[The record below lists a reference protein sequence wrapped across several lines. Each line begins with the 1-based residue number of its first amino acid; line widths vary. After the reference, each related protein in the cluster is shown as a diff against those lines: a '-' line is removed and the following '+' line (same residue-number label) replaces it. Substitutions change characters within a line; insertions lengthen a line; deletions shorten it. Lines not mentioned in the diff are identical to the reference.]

1 MKFKKAP
8 LSLAITLLAGGG
20 SLLLSGASL
29 AQTANPAQSTM
40 PVTEIRVT
48 ALGIDE
54 SADLIVAPFD
64 VIDRDELLNRA
75 GTLGDLL
82 NGFTGVHADS
92 FGGGA
97 SRPVIRGQGSPRT
110 KILSDG
116 NSILDASDVSSD
128 HAVTVDTL
136 LAQRIE
142 VLRGPATLLYGGGAI
157 GGVVNVLDDK
167 IPAVIP
173 EKGYQGFAALRGN
186 SVADE
191 QAGAISLTGR
201 ATDNLAIHFESSLRD
216 ADNYRAAN
224 WDEAQVDGTFAE
236 NKNTSFGASWIG
248 ERGFFGVAYSYRAD
262 EYGIPGHSEEY
273 LECHPEDDELHCDG
287 HDDDHDDD
295 HGDHDDDHDDHDDHD
310 DDHDHGVPFVDLTS
324 KRVDMRGEYMNP
336 FAGINKVRFRAS
348 STQYEHIEFE
358 EEEVGALF
366 GNKGYEAR
374 LEFDHA
380 AVMGWQ
386 GLFGIQV
393 SDSTFSN
400 GGEHV
405 FMPTVDSRSTG
416 LFVVEHYQ
424 FNDDW
429 HFEAGARYDRQNH
442 RAVNDE
448 RNRPAFSDSAFS
460 YSAAAI
466 WNVSADTI
474 LSATYA
480 HAQRLPHAQELYAR
494 GVHVASN
501 TYECGLV
508 AHPLT
513 CGGDKNNAGIKKETA
528 DNVELGLRKVDG
540 AFTYSLSLFRNQVD
554 NYIYAR
560 TLDQYED
567 FRLIKYTQRDAEF
580 TGYEAEVGYT
590 FNEALSATLFSDY
603 VRVGLSSDDRLPR
616 IPPRRSGARINA
628 ELASGYDAE
637 LEFYRAASASRVA
650 SFETAQPAYDMLN
663 LSANYSFGMEG
674 RYRVFLRGSNLLDEE
689 VRNQSS
695 FIADVVPMPGRN
707 ISAGFRMGF

>member
-8 LSLAITLLAGGG
+8 LSLAITFLAGGS
-20 SLLLSGASL
+20 SLLLSGATM
-29 AQTANPAQSTM
+29 AQTGSPAQSA
-40 PVTEIRVT
+40 PQVTEIRVT

-64 VIDRDELLNRA
+64 VIERDELLNRA

-82 NGFTGVHADS
+82 NGLTGVHADS

-97 SRPVIRGQGSPRT
+97 SRPVIRGQGAPRT

-116 NSILDASDVSSD
+116 NSILDASDVSPD

-142 VLRGPATLLYGGGAI
+142 VVRGPATLLYGGGAI

-167 IPAVIP
+167 IPTSMP
-173 EKGYQGFAALRGN
+173 EKGYEGFAALRGN
-186 SVADE
+186 TVADE
-191 QAGAISLTGR
+191 KAGAISLTGR
-201 ATDNLAIHFESSLRD
+201 ATDNLAVHFESSMRD
-216 ADNYRAAN
+216 AGDYQAAD
-224 WDEAQVDGTFAE
+224 WDEPQVDGTFAE
-236 NKNTSFGASWIG
+236 NNNTSFGASWIG
-248 ERGFFGVAYSYRAD
+248 ERGFIGLSYSYRAD

-273 LECHPEDDELHCDG
+273 LGCHPEDDELHCD
-287 HDDDHDDD
+287 DDHDD
-295 HGDHDDDHDDHDDHD
+295 HHDDHDDHD
-310 DDHDHGVPFVDLTS
+310 HHDDHDDHDHEEHAVPFVDLNS

-348 STQYEHIEFE
+348 STNYDHTEFE
-358 EEEVGALF
+358 EDEVGAVF

-386 GLFGIQV
+386 GLFGIQL
-393 SDSTFSN
+393 SDSTFKN

-424 FNDDW
+424 LNDAW

-442 RAVNDE
+442 RPVDDD
-448 RNRPAFSDSAFS
+448 RNRPSFSDSAFS
-460 YSAAAI
+460 YSGAAI
-466 WNVSADTI
+466 WNISPGTI
-474 LSATYA
+474 LSVTYA
-480 HAQRLPHAQELYAR
+480 HAQRLPQAQELYAR
-494 GVHVASN
+494 GIHVASN
-501 TYECGLV
+501 TYECGLI

-513 CGGDKNNAGIKKETA
+513 CGGTVKNQDITKETA
-528 DNVELGLRKVDG
+528 DNFELGLRKIEG
-540 AFTYSLSLFRNQVD
+540 PFTYSLSLFRNQVD

-580 TGYEAEVGYT
+580 TGYEAEFGYR
-590 FNEALSATLFSDY
+590 FNDVLSASLFSDY

-616 IPPRRSGARINA
+616 IPPRRTGGRVNTQ
-628 ELASGYDAE
+628 LGNGYNAE
-637 LEFYRAASASRVA
+637 LEFYRAAGADRVA

-663 LSANYSFGMEG
+663 LSANYSFGDEG
-674 RYRVFLRGSNLLDEE
+674 RYQIFLRGSNLLDED
-689 VRNQSS
+689 VRNQTS
-695 FIADVVPMPGRN
+695 FIADVIPMPGRN
-707 ISAGFRMGF
+707 ISAGFRVGF

>member
-8 LSLAITLLAGGG
+8 LSLAITLLAAGS
-20 SLLLSGASL
+20 SLLLSGATI
-29 AQTANPAQSTM
+29 AQTGSPAQSTP

-82 NGFTGVHADS
+82 NGLTGVHADS

-97 SRPVIRGQGSPRT
+97 SRPVIRGQTSPRT

-116 NSILDASDVSSD
+116 NSILDASDVSPD

-167 IPAVIP
+167 IPTAMP
-173 EKGYQGFAALRGN
+173 EKGYEGFAALRGN
-186 SVADE
+186 TVADE
-191 QAGAISLTGR
+191 KAGAISLTGR
-201 ATDNLAIHFESSLRD
+201 ATDNLAVHFESSMRD
-216 ADNYRAAN
+216 ADDYQAAD
-224 WDEAQVDGTFAE
+224 WDEPQVDGTFAE
-236 NKNTSFGASWIG
+236 NNNTSFGASWIG
-248 ERGFFGVAYSYRAD
+248 ERGYFGMAYSYRAD

-273 LECHPEDDELHCDG
+273 LECHPHGVELHCG
-287 HDDDHDDD
+287 SHDEDDH
-295 HGDHDDDHDDHDDHD
+295 HDHD
-310 DDHDHGVPFVDLTS
+310 DDHDHEEHAVPFVDLNS

-336 FAGINKVRFRAS
+336 FAGINKVTFRAS
-348 STQYEHIEFE
+348 STDYDHTEFE
-358 EEEVGALF
+358 EDEVGAVF

-386 GLFGIQV
+386 GLFGIQL
-393 SDSTFSN
+393 SDSTFKN

-424 FNDDW
+424 LNDAW

-442 RAVNDE
+442 RPVDDD
-448 RNRPAFSDSAFS
+448 RNRPSFSDSAFS
-460 YSAAAI
+460 YSGAAI
-466 WNVSADTI
+466 WNISPGTI
-474 LSATYA
+474 LSVTYA
-480 HAQRLPHAQELYAR
+480 HAQRLPQAQELYAR
-494 GVHVASN
+494 GIHVASN
-501 TYECGLV
+501 TYECGLI

-513 CGGDKNNAGIKKETA
+513 CGGTVNNQDITKETA
-528 DNVELGLRKVDG
+528 DNFELGLRKIEG
-540 AFTYSLSLFRNQVD
+540 PFTYSLSLFRNQVD

-580 TGYEAEVGYT
+580 TGYEAEFGYR
-590 FNEALSATLFSDY
+590 FNDVLSASLFSDY

-616 IPPRRSGARINA
+616 IPPRRTGGRVNTQ
-628 ELASGYDAE
+628 LGNGYNAE
-637 LEFYRAASASRVA
+637 LEFYRAAGADRVA

-663 LSANYSFGMEG
+663 LSANYSFGDEG
-674 RYRVFLRGSNLLDEE
+674 RYQVFLRGSNLLDED
-689 VRNQSS
+689 VRNQTS
-695 FIADVVPMPGRN
+695 FIADVIPMPGRN
-707 ISAGFRMGF
+707 ISAGFRVGF

>member
-1 MKFKKAP
+1 MKFTKAP
-8 LSLAITLLAGGG
+8 LGLAITFLAGG
-20 SLLLSGASL
+20 STLLLSSTSM
-29 AQTANPAQSTM
+29 AQTASPAQSAP

-54 SADLIVAPFD
+54 SAELIVAPFD

-82 NGFTGVHADS
+82 NGLTGVHADS

-97 SRPVIRGQGSPRT
+97 SRPVIRGQTAPRT

-116 NSILDASDVSSD
+116 NSILDASDVSPD

-167 IPAVIP
+167 IPTSMP
-173 EKGYQGFAALRGN
+173 EKGYEGFAALRGN
-186 SVADE
+186 TVADE
-191 QAGAISLTGR
+191 KAGAISLTGR
-201 ATDNLAIHFESSLRD
+201 ATDNLAVHFESSMRD
-216 ADNYRAAN
+216 ADDYQAAD
-224 WDEAQVDGTFAE
+224 WDEPQVDGTFAE
-236 NKNTSFGASWIG
+236 NNNTSFGASWIG
-248 ERGFFGVAYSYRAD
+248 ERGYFGMAYSYRAD

-273 LECHPEDDELHCDG
+273 LGCHPEDDELHCD
-287 HDDDHDDD
+287 DDHNN
-295 HGDHDDDHDDHDDHD
+295 HHDDHD
-310 DDHDHGVPFVDLTS
+310 HDHEEHAVPFVDLNS

-336 FAGINKVRFRAS
+336 FAGINKVTFRAS
-348 STQYEHIEFE
+348 STDYDHTELE
-358 EEEVGALF
+358 EDEVGAVF

-380 AVMGWQ
+380 SVMGWQ

-393 SDSTFSN
+393 SDSTFKN

-416 LFVVEHYQ
+416 LFVVEHFQ
-424 FNDDW
+424 LNDAW
-429 HFEAGARYDRQNH
+429 HFEAGARYDSQNH
-442 RAVNDE
+442 RPVDDD

-460 YSAAAI
+460 YSGAAI
-466 WNVSADTI
+466 WNVSTDTI
-474 LSATYA
+474 LSLTYA

-494 GVHVASN
+494 GIHVASN
-501 TYECGLV
+501 TYECGLI
-508 AHPLT
+508 AHQLT
-513 CGGDKNNAGIKKETA
+513 CGGAANNQDISKETA
-528 DNVELGLRKVDG
+528 DNFELGLRKVEG
-540 AFTYSLSLFRNQVD
+540 AITYSLSLFRNQVD

-580 TGYEAEVGYT
+580 TGYEAEVGYR
-590 FNEALSATLFSDY
+590 FNDVLSASLFSDY

-616 IPPRRSGARINA
+616 IPPRRIGGRVDTVLGN
-628 ELASGYDAE
+628 GYSAE
-637 LEFYRAASASRVA
+637 LEFYRAAKAGRVA

-663 LSANYSFGMEG
+663 LSANYSFGDTG
-674 RYRVFLRGSNLLDEE
+674 RYNVFLRGANLLDED

-707 ISAGFRMGF
+707 VSAGFRLGF

>member
-8 LSLAITLLAGGG
+8 LSLAITFLAGGS
-20 SLLLSGASL
+20 SLLLSGATM
-29 AQTANPAQSTM
+29 AQTGSPAQSA
-40 PVTEIRVT
+40 PQVTEIRVT

-64 VIDRDELLNRA
+64 VIERDELLNRA

-82 NGFTGVHADS
+82 NGLTGVHADS

-97 SRPVIRGQGSPRT
+97 SRPVIRGQGAPRT

-116 NSILDASDVSSD
+116 NSILDASDVSPD

-142 VLRGPATLLYGGGAI
+142 VVRGPATLLYGGGAI

-167 IPAVIP
+167 IPTSMP
-173 EKGYQGFAALRGN
+173 EKGYEGFAALRGN
-186 SVADE
+186 TVADE
-191 QAGAISLTGR
+191 KAGAISLTGR
-201 ATDNLAIHFESSLRD
+201 ATDNLAVHFESSMRD
-216 ADNYRAAN
+216 AGDYQAAD
-224 WDEAQVDGTFAE
+224 WDEPQVDGTFAE
-236 NKNTSFGASWIG
+236 NNNTSFGASWIG
-248 ERGFFGVAYSYRAD
+248 ERGFIGLSYSYRAD

-273 LECHPEDDELHCDG
+273 LGCHPEDDELHCD
-287 HDDDHDDD
+287 DDHDD
-295 HGDHDDDHDDHDDHD
+295 HHDDHDDHD
-310 DDHDHGVPFVDLTS
+310 HHDDHDDHDHEEHAVPFVDLNS

-348 STQYEHIEFE
+348 STNYDHTEFE
-358 EEEVGALF
+358 EDEVGAVF

-386 GLFGIQV
+386 GLFGIQL
-393 SDSTFSN
+393 SDSTFKN

-424 FNDDW
+424 LNDAW

-442 RAVNDE
+442 RPVDDD
-448 RNRPAFSDSAFS
+448 RNRPSFSDSAFS
-460 YSAAAI
+460 YSGAAI
-466 WNVSADTI
+466 WNISPGTI
-474 LSATYA
+474 LSVTYA
-480 HAQRLPHAQELYAR
+480 HAQRLPQAQELYAR
-494 GVHVASN
+494 GIHVASN
-501 TYECGLV
+501 TYECGLI

-513 CGGDKNNAGIKKETA
+513 CGGTVNNQDITKETA
-528 DNVELGLRKVDG
+528 DNFELGLRKIEG
-540 AFTYSLSLFRNQVD
+540 PFTYSLSLFRNQVD

-580 TGYEAEVGYT
+580 TGYEAEFGYR
-590 FNEALSATLFSDY
+590 FNDVLSASLFSDY

-616 IPPRRSGARINA
+616 IPPRRTGGRVNTQ
-628 ELASGYDAE
+628 LGNGYNAE
-637 LEFYRAASASRVA
+637 LEFYRAAGADRVA

-663 LSANYSFGMEG
+663 LSANYSFGDEG
-674 RYRVFLRGSNLLDEE
+674 RYQVFLRGSNLLDED
-689 VRNQSS
+689 VRNQTS
-695 FIADVVPMPGRN
+695 FIADVIPMPGRN
-707 ISAGFRMGF
+707 ISAGFRVGF

>member
-8 LSLAITLLAGGG
+8 LSLAITFLAGGS
-20 SLLLSGASL
+20 SLLLSGAAT
-29 AQTANPAQSTM
+29 AQTGSPAQSAP

-82 NGFTGVHADS
+82 NGLTGVHADS

-116 NSILDASDVSSD
+116 NSILDASDISPD

-167 IPAVIP
+167 IPTSMP
-173 EKGYQGFAALRGN
+173 EKGYEGFAALRGN
-186 SVADE
+186 TVADE
-191 QAGAISLTGR
+191 MAGAISLTGR
-201 ATDNLAIHFESSLRD
+201 ATDNLAVHFESSMRD
-216 ADNYRAAN
+216 ADDYQAAD
-224 WDEAQVDGTFAE
+224 WDEPQVDGTFAE
-236 NKNTSFGASWIG
+236 NNNTSFGASWIG
-248 ERGFFGVAYSYRAD
+248 ERGFFGLAYSYRAD

-273 LECHPEDDELHCDG
+273 LGCHPEDDELHCD
-287 HDDDHDDD
+287 DDHDD
-295 HGDHDDDHDDHDDHD
+295 HHDDHDDHEE
-310 DDHDHGVPFVDLTS
+310 HAVPFVDLNS

-348 STQYEHIEFE
+348 STNYDHTEFE
-358 EEEVGALF
+358 EDEVGAVF

-393 SDSTFSN
+393 SDSTFKN

-424 FNDDW
+424 LNDAW

-442 RAVNDE
+442 RPVDDA
-448 RNRPAFSDSAFS
+448 RNRPSFSDSAFS
-460 YSAAAI
+460 YSGAAI
-466 WNVSADTI
+466 WNVSTDTI
-474 LSATYA
+474 LSVTYA

-494 GVHVASN
+494 GIHVASN
-501 TYECGLV
+501 TYECGLI

-513 CGGDKNNAGIKKETA
+513 CGGVANNQNITKETA
-528 DNVELGLRKVDG
+528 DNFELGLRKIEG
-540 AFTYSLSLFRNQVD
+540 PFTYSLSLFRNQVD

-580 TGYEAEVGYT
+580 TGYEAEFGYR
-590 FNEALSATLFSDY
+590 FNDVLSASLFSDY

-616 IPPRRSGARINA
+616 IPPRRTGGRINT
-628 ELASGYDAE
+628 ELGNGYNAE
-637 LEFYRAASASRVA
+637 LEFYRAAGADRVA
-650 SFETAQPAYDMLN
+650 SFETVQPAYDMLN
-663 LSANYSFGMEG
+663 LSANYSFGDEG
-674 RYRVFLRGSNLLDEE
+674 RYQLFVRGSNLLDED

-707 ISAGFRMGF
+707 VSAGFRLGF

>member
-8 LSLAITLLAGGG
+8 LSLAITFLAGGS
-20 SLLLSGASL
+20 SLLLSGATM
-29 AQTANPAQSTM
+29 AQTGSPAQSA
-40 PVTEIRVT
+40 PQVTEIRVT

-64 VIDRDELLNRA
+64 VIERDELLNRA

-82 NGFTGVHADS
+82 NGLTGVHADS

-97 SRPVIRGQGSPRT
+97 SRPVIRGQGAPRT

-116 NSILDASDVSSD
+116 NSILDASDVSPD

-142 VLRGPATLLYGGGAI
+142 VVRGPATLLYGGGAI

-167 IPAVIP
+167 IPTVRP

-186 SVADE
+186 TVADE
-191 QAGAISLTGR
+191 KAGAISLTGR
-201 ATDNLAIHFESSLRD
+201 ATDNLAVHFESSMRD
-216 ADNYRAAN
+216 AGDYQAAD
-224 WDEAQVDGTFAE
+224 WDEPQVDGTFAE
-236 NKNTSFGASWIG
+236 NNNTSFGASWIG
-248 ERGFFGVAYSYRAD
+248 ERGFIGLSYSYRAD

-273 LECHPEDDELHCDG
+273 LGCHPEDDELHCD
-287 HDDDHDDD
+287 DDHDD
-295 HGDHDDDHDDHDDHD
+295 HHDDHDDHDDHEE
-310 DDHDHGVPFVDLTS
+310 HAVPFVDLNS

-348 STQYEHIEFE
+348 STNYDHTEFE
-358 EEEVGALF
+358 EDEVGAVF

-386 GLFGIQV
+386 GLFGIQL
-393 SDSTFSN
+393 SDSTFKN

-424 FNDDW
+424 LNDAW

-442 RAVNDE
+442 RAVNDD

-466 WNVSADTI
+466 WNISPGTI
-474 LSATYA
+474 LSVTYA

-494 GVHVASN
+494 GIHVASN
-501 TYECGLV
+501 TYECGLIS
-508 AHPLT
+508 HPLT
-513 CGGDKNNAGIKKETA
+513 CGGTVNNQDITKETA
-528 DNVELGLRKVDG
+528 DNFELGLRKIEG
-540 AFTYSLSLFRNQVD
+540 PFTYSLSLFRNQVD

-580 TGYEAEVGYT
+580 TGYEAKFGYR
-590 FNEALSATLFSDY
+590 FNDVLSASLFSDY

-616 IPPRRSGARINA
+616 TPPRRTGGRVNTQ
-628 ELASGYDAE
+628 LGNGYNAE
-637 LEFYRAASASRVA
+637 LEFYRAAGADRVA
-650 SFETAQPAYDMLN
+650 SFETAQLAYDMLN
-663 LSANYSFGMEG
+663 LSANYNFGDEG
-674 RYRVFLRGSNLLDEE
+674 RYQVFLRGSNLLDED
-689 VRNQSS
+689 VRNQTS
-695 FIADVVPMPGRN
+695 FIADVIPMPGRN
-707 ISAGFRMGF
+707 ISAGFRVGF

>member
-8 LSLAITLLAGGG
+8 LSLAITFLAGG
-20 SLLLSGASL
+20 STLLLSGASF
-29 AQTANPAQSTM
+29 AQTGNSAQSTM

-48 ALGIDE
+48 ALGVDE

-82 NGFTGVHADS
+82 NGLTGVHADS

-97 SRPVIRGQGSPRT
+97 SRPVIRGQTSPRT

-116 NSILDASDVSSD
+116 NSILDASDVSPD

-167 IPAVIP
+167 IPTSIP
-173 EKGYQGFAALRGN
+173 EKGYEGFAALRGN
-186 SVADE
+186 TVADE
-191 QAGAISLTGR
+191 KAGAISLTGR
-201 ATDNLAIHFESSLRD
+201 ATDNLAVHFESSMRD
-216 ADNYRAAN
+216 ADDYRAAD
-224 WDEAQVDGTFAE
+224 WDEPQVDGTFAE
-236 NKNTSFGASWIG
+236 NNNTSFGASWIG
-248 ERGFFGVAYSYRAD
+248 ERGYFGMAYSYRAD

-273 LECHPEDDELHCDG
+273 LECHPHGVDLHCG
-287 HDDDHDDD
+287 SHDHDE
-295 HGDHDDDHDDHDDHD
+295 
-310 DDHDHGVPFVDLTS
+310 DHDHDHDHEEHAVPFVDLNS

-336 FAGINKVRFRAS
+336 FAGINKVTFRAS
-348 STQYEHIEFE
+348 STDYDHTEFE
-358 EEEVGALF
+358 EDEVGAVF

-393 SDSTFSN
+393 SDSTFKN

-424 FNDDW
+424 LNDAW
-429 HFEAGARYDRQNH
+429 HFEAGARYDRQSH
-442 RAVNDE
+442 RSVDDA
-448 RNRPAFSDSAFS
+448 RKRPSFSDSAFS
-460 YSAAAI
+460 YSGAAI

-474 LSATYA
+474 LSMTYA

-494 GVHVASN
+494 GIHVASN
-501 TYECGLV
+501 TYECGLI

-513 CGGDKNNAGIKKETA
+513 CGGTANNQDISKETA
-528 DNVELGLRKVDG
+528 DNFELGLRKVEG

-567 FRLIKYTQRDAEF
+567 FRLINYNQRDAEF
-580 TGYEAEVGYT
+580 TGYEAEVGYR
-590 FNEALSATLFSDY
+590 FNDVLSASLFSDY

-616 IPPRRSGARINA
+616 IPPRRIGGRVDTVLGN
-628 ELASGYDAE
+628 GYSAE
-637 LEFYRAASASRVA
+637 LEFYRAAKAGRVA

-663 LSANYSFGMEG
+663 LSANYSFGDAG
-674 RYRVFLRGSNLLDEE
+674 RYNLFLRGSNLLDED

-695 FIADVVPMPGRN
+695 FVADVVPMPGRN
-707 ISAGFRMGF
+707 ISAGFRLGF

>member
-8 LSLAITLLAGGG
+8 LGLAITFLAGG
-20 SLLLSGASL
+20 STLLLSSTSM
-29 AQTANPAQSTM
+29 AQTASPAQSAP

-54 SADLIVAPFD
+54 SAELIVAPFD

-82 NGFTGVHADS
+82 NGLTGVHADS

-97 SRPVIRGQGSPRT
+97 SRPVIRGQTAPRT

-116 NSILDASDVSSD
+116 NSILDASDVSPD

-167 IPAVIP
+167 IPTSMP
-173 EKGYQGFAALRGN
+173 EKGYEGFAALRGN
-186 SVADE
+186 TVADE
-191 QAGAISLTGR
+191 KAGAISLTGR
-201 ATDNLAIHFESSLRD
+201 ATDNLAVHFESSMRD
-216 ADNYRAAN
+216 ADDYQAAD
-224 WDEAQVDGTFAE
+224 WDEPQVDGTFAE
-236 NKNTSFGASWIG
+236 NNNTSFGASWIG
-248 ERGFFGVAYSYRAD
+248 ERGYFGMAYSYRAD

-273 LECHPEDDELHCDG
+273 LGCHPEDNELHC
-287 HDDDHDDD
+287 
-295 HGDHDDDHDDHDDHD
+295 DDDHDDHH
-310 DDHDHGVPFVDLTS
+310 DDHDHDHEEHAVPFVDLNS

-336 FAGINKVRFRAS
+336 FAGINKVTFRAS
-348 STQYEHIEFE
+348 STDYDHTEFE
-358 EEEVGALF
+358 EDEVGAVF

-393 SDSTFSN
+393 SDSTFKN

-424 FNDDW
+424 LNDAW

-442 RAVNDE
+442 RPVDDD
-448 RNRPAFSDSAFS
+448 RNRPAFIDSAVS
-460 YSAAAI
+460 YSGAAI

-474 LSATYA
+474 LSLTYA

-494 GVHVASN
+494 GIHVASN
-501 TYECGLV
+501 TYECGLI
-508 AHPLT
+508 AHQLT
-513 CGGDKNNAGIKKETA
+513 CGGAANNQDISKETA
-528 DNVELGLRKVDG
+528 DNFELGLRKVEG
-540 AFTYSLSLFRNQVD
+540 AITYSLSLFRNQVD

-567 FRLIKYTQRDAEF
+567 FRLIKYTQRDAAF
-580 TGYEAEVGYT
+580 TGYEAEVGYR
-590 FNEALSATLFSDY
+590 FNDVLSASLFSDY
-603 VRVGLSSDDRLPR
+603 VRVGLSLDGRLPR
-616 IPPRRSGARINA
+616 IPPRRIGGRVDTVLGN
-628 ELASGYDAE
+628 GYSAE
-637 LEFYRAASASRVA
+637 LEFYRAAKAGRVA
-650 SFETAQPAYDMLN
+650 SFETAQPAYEMLN
-663 LSANYSFGMEG
+663 LSANYSFGDTG
-674 RYRVFLRGSNLLDEE
+674 RYNVFLRGSNLLDED

-707 ISAGFRMGF
+707 VSAGFRLGF

>member
-1 MKFKKAP
+1 MKFKKSP
-8 LSLAITLLAGGG
+8 LSLAITILVGAS
-20 SLLLSGASL
+20 SLLLSNTSF
-29 AQTANPAQSTM
+29 AQTGNSAQSTM

-48 ALGIDE
+48 ALGVDE

-64 VIDRDELLNRA
+64 VINRDELLNRA

-82 NGFTGVHADS
+82 NGLTGVHADS

-97 SRPVIRGQGSPRT
+97 SRPVIRGQTSPRT

-116 NSILDASDVSSD
+116 NSILDASDVSPD

-167 IPAVIP
+167 IPTAIP

-191 QAGAISLTGR
+191 KAGAISLTGR
-201 ATDNLAIHFESSLRD
+201 ATDNLAVHFESSKRD
-216 ADNYRAAN
+216 ADDYQAAD
-224 WDEAQVDGTFAE
+224 WDEPQVDGTFGE
-236 NKNTSFGASWIG
+236 SNNTSFGASWIG
-248 ERGFFGVAYSYRAD
+248 ERGYFGMAYSYRAD

-273 LECHPEDDELHCDG
+273 LECHPHGVDLHCG
-287 HDDDHDDD
+287 SHDHDE
-295 HGDHDDDHDDHDDHD
+295 
-310 DDHDHGVPFVDLTS
+310 DHDHDHDHEEHAVPFVDLNS
-324 KRVDMRGEYMNP
+324 KRVDMRGDYLNP
-336 FAGINKVRFRAS
+336 FAGINKVTFRAS
-348 STQYEHIEFE
+348 STDYDHTEFE
-358 EEEVGALF
+358 EDEVGAVF

-393 SDSTFSN
+393 SDSTFKN

-424 FNDDW
+424 LNDAW

-442 RAVNDE
+442 RPVDDA
-448 RNRPAFSDSAFS
+448 RNRPSFSDSAFS
-460 YSAAAI
+460 YSGAAI
-466 WNVSADTI
+466 WNVSADTV
-474 LSATYA
+474 LSVTYA

-494 GVHVASN
+494 GIHVASN

-508 AHPLT
+508 RHPLT
-513 CGGDKNNAGIKKETA
+513 CGGTANNQDINKETA
-528 DNVELGLRKVDG
+528 DNMELGLRKVQG

-580 TGYEAEVGYT
+580 TGYEAEIGYR
-590 FNEALSATLFSDY
+590 FNDVLSATLFSDY
-603 VRVGLSSDDRLPR
+603 VRVSLASADRLPR
-616 IPPRRSGARINA
+616 IPPRRIGGRVDTVLGN
-628 ELASGYDAE
+628 GYSAG
-637 LEFYRAASASRVA
+637 LEFYRAAKAGRVA

-663 LSANYSFGMEG
+663 LSANYSFGDAG
-674 RYRVFLRGSNLLDEE
+674 RYNLFLRGSNLLDED

-707 ISAGFRMGF
+707 ISAGFRLGF